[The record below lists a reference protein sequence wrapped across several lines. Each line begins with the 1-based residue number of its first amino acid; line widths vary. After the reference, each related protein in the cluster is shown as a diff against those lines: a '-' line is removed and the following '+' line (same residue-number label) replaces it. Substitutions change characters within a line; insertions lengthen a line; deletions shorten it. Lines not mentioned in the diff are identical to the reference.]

1 MASAKS
7 VFASIFGFLFRAK
20 ILVPVI
26 LLLGVIGTS
35 VYFQRKA
42 EESKGERYRTL
53 AVDRGPVI
61 QRITANG
68 TLNPVTVVS
77 VGTQVSGT
85 VTKLYTDFN
94 NAVKANQVLLE
105 LDPALIKASLAQI
118 DASLRSAEATAR
130 LAESTLKRNR
140 ELVAKGFISS
150 QTLEQNAKELDVANA
165 TVAQVK
171 SQLDRERTNLSYTII
186 RSPIDGIVIDRKID
200 VGQTVA
206 ASFSTPTL
214 FQIAKNLEEM
224 QIDTSV
230 AEADVGSVRQGMPV
244 RFTVDAYPERDF
256 QGKIRLVRL
265 NPTIQQNVVTYNVVV
280 DVNNEGSL
288 LKPGMTAQVSFVA
301 NQRENVV
308 RIPNGALRFRPPK
321 DDKDE
326 RKVVKKDVTKQ
337 KPADSSSTAKPEIA
351 SAVTAAAKPGEGK
364 TDATRERA
372 NVDGTPAADASARIR
387 RPPAR
392 VYKINDKNDLV
403 PVEIRTGI
411 ASNQFTEMISGDVK
425 PGDELVIRDLQDK
438 GAKK

>member
-1 MASAKS
+1 MQIAIPKS
-7 VFASIFGFLFRAK
+7 VFASILRFLFRTK
-20 ILVPVI
+20 IIVPLLV
-26 LLLGVIGTS
+26 LLGVIGS
-35 VYFQRKA
+35 IVFLQGKA
-42 EESKGERYRTL
+42 EESKGERYRSIT
-53 AVDRGPVI
+53 VDRGPVI

-94 NAVKANQVLLE
+94 NTVKANQVLLE
-105 LDPALIKASLAQI
+105 LDPALIKANLAQF
-118 DASLRSAEATAR
+118 DASLRAAEATAR
-130 LAESTLKRNR
+130 LAESTLKRNQD
-140 ELVAKGFISS
+140 LVTKGFISS

-171 SQLDRERTNLSYTII
+171 SQLDREKTNLSYTII

-301 NQRENVV
+301 NQREDVV
-308 RIPNGALRFRPPK
+308 RIPNGALRFKPPK
-321 DDKDE
+321 DEKDDKKNPKKDLSKKKAAE
-326 RKVVKKDVTKQ
+326 TAANVTPADAPKEVVK
-337 KPADSSSTAKPEIA
+337 AD
-351 SAVTAAAKPGEGK
+351 AAAG
-364 TDATRERA
+364 TDASGR
-372 NVDGTPAADASARIR
+372 VR

-392 VYKINDKNDLV
+392 VYKVNEKNELV
-403 PVEIRTGI
+403 PIEIRTGI
-411 ASNQFTEMISGDVK
+411 ASNQFTEMLSGDVK

-438 GAKK
+438 TAKK

>member
-1 MASAKS
+1 MTSQKS
-7 VFASIFGFLFRAK
+7 VFSSIFVFLFRAK
-20 ILVPVI
+20 ILIPLL

-35 VYFQRKA
+35 LYFQKKA
-42 EESKGERYRTL
+42 EESKSGRYRTV
-53 AVDRGPVI
+53 AVDRGAVV

-68 TLNPVTVVS
+68 TLNPVTVVN

-94 NAVKANQVLLE
+94 NPVKANQVLLE
-105 LDPALIKASLAQI
+105 LDPALIRANLAQI
-118 DASLRSAEATAR
+118 DATVRSAEATAR

-150 QTLEQNAKELDVANA
+150 QTLEQNTKELDVANA
-165 TVAQVK
+165 TVAQAK
-171 SQLDRERTNLSYTII
+171 SQLEREKTNLSYTII

-244 RFTVDAYPERDF
+244 KFTVDAYPERDF
-256 QGKIRLVRL
+256 QGNIRLVRL

-301 NQRENVV
+301 NQRDDVV
-308 RIPNGALRFRPPK
+308 RIPSSALRFKPPK
-321 DDKDE
+321 DEKDE
-326 RKVVKKDVTKQ
+326 K
-337 KPADSSSTAKPEIA
+337 KPARKDANKKKASDGADAKTAA
-351 SAVTAAAKPGEGK
+351 SANADAPKAATTTDNAAG
-364 TDATRERA
+364 TDATGR
-372 NVDGTPAADASARIR
+372 VR

-392 VYKINDKNDLV
+392 VYKLNDKNELV
-403 PVEIRTGI
+403 PIEIRTGV
-411 ASNQFTEMISGDVK
+411 ASNQFTEMLSGEIK
-425 PGDELVIRDLQDK
+425 PGDEVVIRDLQDK
-438 GAKK
+438 TAKK

>member
-7 VFASIFGFLFRAK
+7 AFSSILLFLFRAK
-20 ILVPVI
+20 ILVPF
-26 LLLGVIGTS
+26 LLLLMLIGTS
-35 VYFQRKA
+35 IYFQRKA
-42 EESKGERYRTL
+42 EENKAERYRTV
-53 AVDRGPVI
+53 AVDRGAVI

-94 NAVKANQVLLE
+94 NPVKANQVLLE
-105 LDPALIKASLAQI
+105 LDPALIKANLAQI
-118 DASLRSAEATAR
+118 DASVRSAEATAR

-150 QTLEQNAKELDVANA
+150 QTLEQNMKELDVANA

-171 SQLDRERTNLSYTII
+171 SQLDREKTNLSYTII

-244 RFTVDAYPERDF
+244 KFTVDAYPERDF

-301 NQRENVV
+301 NQRDNVV
-308 RIPNGALRFRPPK
+308 RIPNGALRFKPPK
-321 DDKDE
+321 DDKE
-326 RKVVKKDVTKQ
+326 EKKPLRKETVK
-337 KPADSSSTAKPEIA
+337 AD
-351 SAVTAAAKPGEGK
+351 TAAG
-364 TDATRERA
+364 TDTSGR
-372 NVDGTPAADASARIR
+372 VR

-392 VYKINDKNDLV
+392 VYRINDKNELV

-438 GAKK
+438 AAKK

>member
-1 MASAKS
+1 MALSNS
-7 VFASIFGFLFRAK
+7 VFASMVTFLFRAK
-20 ILVPVI
+20 ILIP
-26 LLLGVIGTS
+26 LLLVLGVIGTS
-35 VYFQRKA
+35 IYFQRKA
-42 EESKGERYRTL
+42 EESKSERYRTI
-53 AVDRGPVI
+53 AVDRGAVI

-94 NAVKANQVLLE
+94 NVVKANQVLLE
-105 LDPALIKASLAQI
+105 LDPALIKANLAQF

-150 QTLEQNAKELDVANA
+150 QTLEQNTKELDVANA

-171 SQLDRERTNLSYTII
+171 SQLDREKTNLSYTII

-244 RFTVDAYPERDF
+244 KFTVDAYPERDF

-301 NQRENVV
+301 NQRDDVV
-308 RIPNGALRFRPPK
+308 RIPNGALRFKPPR
-321 DDKDE
+321 DDKED
-326 RKVVKKDVTKQ
+326 KKLTKRDASKK
-337 KPADSSSTAKPEIA
+337 KPAESTE
-351 SAVTAAAKPGEGK
+351 TK
-364 TDATRERA
+364 TDAPKEF
-372 NVDGTPAADASARIR
+372 R

-392 VYKINDKNDLV
+392 VYKINEKNELV
-403 PVEIRTGI
+403 PTEIRTGV
-411 ASNQFTEMISGDVK
+411 ASNQFTEMVSGDVK
-425 PGDELVIRDLQDK
+425 PGDELVVRDLQDK
-438 GAKK
+438 TAKK

>member
-1 MASAKS
+1 
-7 VFASIFGFLFRAK
+7 
-20 ILVPVI
+20 
-26 LLLGVIGTS
+26 
-35 VYFQRKA
+35 
-42 EESKGERYRTL
+42 
-53 AVDRGPVI
+53 
-61 QRITANG
+61 
-68 TLNPVTVVS
+68 
-77 VGTQVSGT
+77 

-94 NAVKANQVLLE
+94 STVKANQVLLE
-105 LDPALIKASLAQI
+105 LDPALIKANLAQI

-130 LAESTLKRNR
+130 LAESTVKRNR
-140 ELVAKGFISS
+140 ELVEKGFISS

-171 SQLDRERTNLSYTII
+171 SQLDREKTNLSYTII

-214 FQIAKNLEEM
+214 FQIARNLEEM

-230 AEADVGSVRQGMPV
+230 AEADVGSVREGMPV

-301 NQRENVV
+301 NQRDNVV
-308 RIPNGALRFRPPK
+308 RIPNGALRFKPPK
-321 DDKDE
+321 DDKDDK
-326 RKVVKKDVTKQ
+326 KVAKKDINKKSAGESPGNAKSDAASA
-337 KPADSSSTAKPEIA
+337 KPADSKAAGATADGLKIA
-351 SAVTAAAKPGEGK
+351 SKDDGVAGV
-364 TDATRERA
+364 DA
-372 NVDGTPAADASARIR
+372 GGRIR

-392 VYKINDKNDLV
+392 VYKINDKNELV
-403 PVEIRTGI
+403 PMDVRTGV
-411 ASNQFTEMISGDVK
+411 ASTQFTEMLSGDLK

-438 GAKK
+438 TKK

>member
-7 VFASIFGFLFRAK
+7 VFSSVFIFLLRAK
-20 ILVPVI
+20 ILIPLI
-26 LLLGVIGTS
+26 LLLGLIGTS

-42 EESKGERYRTL
+42 EENKAERYRVI
-53 AVDRGPVI
+53 AVDRGPVV

-94 NAVKANQVLLE
+94 HAVKANQVLLE
-105 LDPALIKASLAQI
+105 LDPALIKANLAQF
-118 DASLRSAEATAR
+118 DASVRSAEATAR
-130 LAESTLKRNR
+130 LAESTVKRNR

-150 QTLEQNAKELDVANA
+150 QTLEQNTKELDVANA

-171 SQLDRERTNLSYTII
+171 SQLDREKTNLSYTII

-230 AEADVGSVRQGMPV
+230 AEADVGSVREGMPV

-301 NQRENVV
+301 NQRDNVV
-308 RIPNGALRFRPPK
+308 RIPNGALRFKPPK
-321 DDKDE
+321 DDKE
-326 RKVVKKDVTKQ
+326 EKKPTKKDTTRKKATDSADAG
-337 KPADSSSTAKPEIA
+337 KPAD
-351 SAVTAAAKPGEGK
+351 
-364 TDATRERA
+364 
-372 NVDGTPAADASARIR
+372 ARIDIAAGTEAGGRVR

-392 VYKINDKNDLV
+392 VYKINEKNELV
-403 PVEIRTGI
+403 PVEIRTGV

-438 GAKK
+438 AAKK

>member
-1 MASAKS
+1 MAFLKS
-7 VFASIFGFLFRAK
+7 VFASIFAFLFRAK
-20 ILVPVI
+20 ILIPLI
-26 LLLGVIGTS
+26 LLSGVIGAS
-35 VYFQRKA
+35 IYIQKKA
-42 EESKGERYRTL
+42 EESKGERYRTI
-53 AVDRGPVI
+53 AVDRGAVI

-94 NAVKANQVLLE
+94 NAVRANQVLLE
-105 LDPALIKASLAQI
+105 LDPALIKANLAQI

-130 LAESTLKRNR
+130 LAESTLKRNQ
-140 ELVAKGFISS
+140 ELVTKGFISS

-165 TVAQVK
+165 SVAQVK
-171 SQLDRERTNLSYTII
+171 SQLDREKTNLSYTII

-230 AEADVGSVRQGMPV
+230 AEADVGSVREAMPV

-301 NQRENVV
+301 NQRDDVV
-308 RIPNGALRFRPPK
+308 RIPNGALRFKPAK
-321 DDKDE
+321 DDKEDK
-326 RKVVKKDVTKQ
+326 KVVKKDVN
-337 KPADSSSTAKPEIA
+337 KPAESAATAKPASTVTTAQAPQEVA
-351 SAVTAAAKPGEGK
+351 NANSAVSA
-364 TDATRERA
+364 
-372 NVDGTPAADASARIR
+372 DGGGRVR

-392 VYKINDKNDLV
+392 VYKINDKNELV
-403 PVEIRTGI
+403 PIEIRTGV
-411 ASNQFTEMISGDVK
+411 ASNQFTEMISGDIK

-438 GAKK
+438 TAKK

>member
-1 MASAKS
+1 MASIKS
-7 VFASIFGFLFRAK
+7 VLAETFTFLFRAK
-20 ILVPVI
+20 IIVP
-26 LLLGVIGTS
+26 LLLLLAVTGTS
-35 VYFQRKA
+35 LYFQKKA
-42 EESKGERYRTL
+42 EDSKGERYRTIT
-53 AVDRGPVI
+53 VDRGPVV
-61 QRITANG
+61 QRISANG

-105 LDPALIKASLAQI
+105 LDPALIKANLAQF

-130 LAESTLKRNR
+130 LAESTLKRNQ

-165 TVAQVK
+165 SVAQVK
-171 SQLDRERTNLSYTII
+171 SQLDREKTNLSYTII

-301 NQRENVV
+301 NQRDSVV
-308 RIPNGALRFRPPK
+308 RIPNGALRFKPPK
-321 DDKDE
+321 DEKDDKKNAKKNVDKKKASE
-326 RKVVKKDVTKQ
+326 PTPDPKVAVPPSDAAKE
-337 KPADSSSTAKPEIA
+337 TAKTDNP
-351 SAVTAAAKPGEGK
+351 VG
-364 TDATRERA
+364 TDASGR
-372 NVDGTPAADASARIR
+372 VR

-392 VYKINDKNDLV
+392 VYKINDKNELV
-403 PVEIRTGI
+403 PMEIRTGV
-411 ASNQFTEMISGDVK
+411 ASSQFTEMLSGDVK
-425 PGDELVIRDLQDK
+425 PGDELVVRDLQDK
-438 GAKK
+438 SAKK

>member
-1 MASAKS
+1 MATSR
-7 VFASIFGFLFRAK
+7 SIFTSTFSFLFRAK
-20 ILVPVI
+20 ILIPLI
-26 LLLGVIGTS
+26 LLALVIGTS
-35 VYFQRKA
+35 IYFQKKA
-42 EESKGERYRTL
+42 EESKGERYRMVS
-53 AVDRGPVI
+53 VDRGAVI

-94 NAVKANQVLLE
+94 NVVKANQVLLE
-105 LDPALIKASLAQI
+105 LDPALIKANLAQI

-140 ELVAKGFISS
+140 ELVEKGFISS
-150 QTLEQNAKELDVANA
+150 QTLEQNTKELDVANA

-171 SQLDRERTNLSYTII
+171 SQLDREKTNLSYTII

-301 NQRENVV
+301 NQRDNVV
-308 RIPNGALRFRPPK
+308 RIPNGALRFKPPK
-321 DDKDE
+321 DDKEDK
-326 RKVVKKDVTKQ
+326 KVTKKDVAKK
-337 KPADSSSTAKPEIA
+337 KPSEPPDI
-351 SAVTAAAKPGEGK
+351 K
-364 TDATRERA
+364 T
-372 NVDGTPAADASARIR
+372 ADAKTEGAVGTDGGARAR

-392 VYKINDKNDLV
+392 VYKVNEKNELV
-403 PVEIRTGI
+403 PMEIRTGV

-438 GAKK
+438 TAKK

>member
-1 MASAKS
+1 MAATKS
-7 VFASIFGFLFRAK
+7 RFASLMTFLFRAK
-20 ILVPVI
+20 ILIPLV
-26 LLLGVIGTS
+26 LLLGLIGLS
-35 VYFQRKA
+35 IYFQKKA
-42 EESKGERYRTL
+42 EENKAERYRTTT
-53 AVDRGPVI
+53 VDRGAVV

-94 NAVKANQVLLE
+94 NVVKANQVLLE
-105 LDPALIKASLAQI
+105 LDPALIKANLAQF

-171 SQLDRERTNLSYTII
+171 SQLDREKTNLSYTII

-301 NQRENVV
+301 NQRDDVV
-308 RIPNGALRFRPPK
+308 RMPNAALRFKPPK
-321 DDKDE
+321 DEKDDK
-326 RKVVKKDVTKQ
+326 KVAKKDVPK
-337 KPADSSSTAKPEIA
+337 KKSAD
-351 SAVTAAAKPGEGK
+351 AA
-364 TDATRERA
+364 
-372 NVDGTPAADASARIR
+372 DGTPNADGSGRVR

-392 VYKINDKNDLV
+392 VYKINDKNELV
-403 PVEIRTGI
+403 PMEIRTGV

-438 GAKK
+438 TAKK

>member
-1 MASAKS
+1 MA
-7 VFASIFGFLFRAK
+7 FPRYLFRAK
-20 ILVPVI
+20 IIIPLI
-26 LLLGVIGTS
+26 LLVGIVVTGI
-35 VYFQRKA
+35 YFQKKA
-42 EESKGERYRTL
+42 EESKAERYRTV
-53 AVDRGPVI
+53 AVDRGAVI

-85 VTKLYTDFN
+85 VIKLYTDFN
-94 NAVKANQVLLE
+94 NTVKAKQVLLE
-105 LDPALIKASLAQI
+105 LDPALIKANLAQI

-140 ELVAKGFISS
+140 DLVTKGFISS
-150 QTLEQNAKELDVANA
+150 QTLEQNTKELDVANA

-171 SQLDRERTNLSYTII
+171 SQLDREKTNLSYTII

-301 NQRENVV
+301 NKRDDVV
-308 RIPNGALRFRPPK
+308 RIPNGALRFKPTK
-321 DDKDE
+321 DDKND
-326 RKVVKKDVTKQ
+326 KKSAKKDMNKKKAVDGKASMG
-337 KPADSSSTAKPEIA
+337 PADAPKESAKTDSAA
-351 SAVTAAAKPGEGK
+351 SA
-364 TDATRERA
+364 
-372 NVDGTPAADASARIR
+372 DGGARVR

-392 VYKINDKNDLV
+392 VYKINDKNELV
-403 PVEIRTGI
+403 PIEIRTGV
-411 ASNQFTEMISGDVK
+411 ASNQFTEMISGDIK

-438 GAKK
+438 TAKK